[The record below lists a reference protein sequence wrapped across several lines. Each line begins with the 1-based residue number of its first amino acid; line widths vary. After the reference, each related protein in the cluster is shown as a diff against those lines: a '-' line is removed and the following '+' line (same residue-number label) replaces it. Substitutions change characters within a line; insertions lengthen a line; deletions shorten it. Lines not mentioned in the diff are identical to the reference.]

1 MTPRKD
7 QRSNSID
14 ISPEQFRKLGHE
26 TIDRIADHLSS
37 LTTREITPGESPSQ
51 VRKVLGNSGM
61 PNQGTD
67 PGVLLRDTTEM
78 LMEHSLFN
86 GHPNFFGYITSS
98 ASPIGAFGD
107 LLAAA
112 VNANVGSFQLAPI
125 ATEMEAQTIRWI
137 AEMIGYPTECGGLL
151 VSGGNMAN
159 FACFVAGR
167 KAMVEW
173 DVRKF
178 GLGGV
183 QRRSFRIYASTE
195 THTWLQKAVDVC
207 GFGTEAIRW
216 IPTDGKQCMDVQALR
231 RQLTADQESGDVP
244 LMVIGSAGTVS
255 TGAIDPLGAIADV
268 CREYK
273 LWFHV
278 DGAYGGFAAM
288 LPDAP
293 EALKALRHADSV
305 AVDPHKWLYTP
316 LEAGAVLVRDPARLR
331 DAFSYHP
338 PYYQF
343 GSDEVDRPINY
354 YEMGPQNS
362 RGFRAL
368 KVWLGLKHIGREGY
382 EKLLT
387 EDIELAHSLFELIS
401 DHDEFEAFSH
411 SLSITTFRY
420 VPMDMRSQAHSSME
434 YLNKLNTELLRR
446 LQKGGEVY
454 LSNAV
459 IEDKFLLRACIVNF
473 RTTLQHIRALPEI
486 VVSTGR
492 VVDQEFRRQ

>member
-1 MTPRKD
+1 MTPRTD
-7 QRSNSID
+7 LRTNSID

-26 TIDRIADHLSS
+26 TIDRIADYLSS

-51 VRKVLGNSGM
+51 VRQVLGNSGI

-167 KAMVEW
+167 KAMVAW
-173 DVRKF
+173 DVRTS
-178 GLGGV
+178 GLGGA

-195 THTWLQKAVDVC
+195 THTWLQKATDVC

-216 IPTDGKQCMDVQALR
+216 IPTDGKHRMDVQALR
-231 RQLTADQESGDVP
+231 RQLTNDLESGDAP

-255 TGAIDPLGAIADV
+255 TGAIDPLGAIAEV
-268 CREYK
+268 CSEYK

-293 EALKALRHADSV
+293 EDLKALRHADSV
-305 AVDPHKWLYTP
+305 AVDPHKWLYAP
-316 LEAGAVLVRDPARLR
+316 LEAGAVLVRDPEHLR
-331 DAFSYHP
+331 DAFGYRP

-343 GSDEVDRPINY
+343 GADDVDPPINY

-368 KVWLGLKHIGREGY
+368 KVWLGIKHIGRAGY
-382 EKLLT
+382 EKLLA
-387 EDIELAHSLFELIS
+387 EDIQLARELFALVSDSREL
-401 DHDEFEAFSH
+401 EPFTNC
-411 SLSITTFRY
+411 LSIATFRY
-420 VPMDMRSQAHSSME
+420 VPTDLRSHVHSSME
-434 YLNKLNTELLRR
+434 YLNTLNTELLRR

-473 RTTLQHIRALPEI
+473 RTTSEHIRALPEI
-486 VVSTGR
+486 VIRTGR
-492 VVDQEFRRQ
+492 VVDQELRRQ